1 MSDETGCAGQRAV
14 ALVSGGLDSV
24 VSLAIADKE
33 MEVRLVLFCNYGQR
47 ALSRERDS
55 AVHLAGYYGLP
66 FREIDVTWL
75 RDLLPR
81 GMGGWDGVPGD
92 EATTDTAGG
101 REDDL
106 GSLDGVWIP
115 NRNGVF
121 VNIAAAFAEAY
132 GCDVVVTGFNREEAV
147 EFPDNTPE
155 YVDAVN
161 HSLRFSTRSGVRVVS
176 FTQGLTKRGILR
188 KGVELSVP
196 LGGIWSCYRSG
207 EMMCGT
213 CASCRR
219 LKTALD
225 SLPGDQR
232 PLIEFAG

>member
-1 MSDETGCAGQRAV
+1 MTKGNYGASAV

-47 ALSRERDS
+47 ALASERASVVD
-55 AVHLAGYYGLP
+55 VAGYYGLP
-66 FREIDVTWL
+66 LREVDITWL
-75 RDLLPR
+75 RDLAPAGMR
-81 GMGGWDGVPGD
+81 GGEGVVENRNRPGD
-92 EATTDTAGG
+92 GG
-101 REDDL
+101 AREDDL
-106 GSLDGVWIP
+106 ESLDDVWIP

-121 VNIAAAFAEAY
+121 INTAAAFAERY
-132 GCDVVVTGFNREEAV
+132 RCEVVVTGFNREEAV

-161 HSLRFSTRSGVRVVS
+161 HSLQFSTRSGVRVVS
-176 FTQGLTKRGILR
+176 FTQALTKRGILE

-207 EMMCGT
+207 EKMCGN
-213 CASCRR
+213 CGSCRR
-219 LKTALD
+219 LKTALTSVAAQD
-225 SLPGDQR
+225 R
-232 PLIEFAG
+232 PIIEFAG

>member
-1 MSDETGCAGQRAV
+1 MSDQTGYTGQRAV

-24 VSLAIADKE
+24 VSLAIADKD

-47 ALSRERDS
+47 ALSSERDS
-55 AVHLAGYYGLP
+55 VVHLAGYYGLP

-81 GMGGWDGVPGD
+81 GMRGWGGAPGD
-92 EATTDTAGG
+92 EATTETAGG

-106 GSLDGVWIP
+106 GSLDAVWIP
-115 NRNGVF
+115 NRNGVLI
-121 VNIAAAFAEAY
+121 NIAAAFAEAY
-132 GCDVVVTGFNREEAV
+132 GCDVVITGFNREEAA
-147 EFPDNTPE
+147 EFPDNAPE

-207 EMMCGT
+207 ETMCGT

-225 SLPGDQR
+225 SLSGDER
-232 PLIEFAG
+232 PLIEFAD

>member
-1 MSDETGCAGQRAV
+1 MSDETGYTGQRAV

-33 MEVRLVLFCNYGQR
+33 LEVRLVLFCNY
-47 ALSRERDS
+47 
-55 AVHLAGYYGLP
+55 
-66 FREIDVTWL
+66 
-75 RDLLPR
+75 
-81 GMGGWDGVPGD
+81 VPGD
-92 EATTDTAGG
+92 EENTDRSGG
-101 REDDL
+101 QEDDL
-106 GSLDGVWIP
+106 GSLDAVWIP
-115 NRNGVF
+115 NRNGVL

-132 GCDVVVTGFNREEAV
+132 GCDVVITGFNREEAA

-161 HSLRFSTRSGVRVVS
+161 HSLQFSTRSGVRVVS
-176 FTQGLTKRGILR
+176 FTQGLSKRGILR
-188 KGVELSVP
+188 KGLELSVP

-207 EMMCGT
+207 ESMCGR

-225 SLPGDQR
+225 SVSGDQR
-232 PLIEFAG
+232 PLIQFAD